1 MNGAQNEDD
10 LIVIIV
16 NFGVILART
25 QSYSSSINQTHTHT
39 DTLWPVWCSH
49 STEMS
54 VKGMERDRTME
65 MNDLGLLAVATPN

>member
-25 QSYSSSINQTHTHT
+25 QSYSSSINQTHTHR
-39 DTLWPVWCSH
+39 H
-49 STEMS
+49 
-54 VKGMERDRTME
+54 
-65 MNDLGLLAVATPN
+65 AVACVVLPFNRNVCERHGTRSHDGNE